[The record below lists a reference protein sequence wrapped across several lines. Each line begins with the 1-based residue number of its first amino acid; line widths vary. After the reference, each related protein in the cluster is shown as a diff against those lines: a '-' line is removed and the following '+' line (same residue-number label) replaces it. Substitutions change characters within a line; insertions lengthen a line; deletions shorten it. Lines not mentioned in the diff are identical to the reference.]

1 MKRWEETISI
11 KASADKVFAY
21 VSDFARHSEW
31 AGHGLAVSRA
41 DSGPVVVGT
50 KFSTVAKQFGTQ
62 KEESTITEMKAPD
75 EFGWMSVGALGR
87 VHHWFSLR
95 EDAGMTTLTKQAEM
109 LEPTTLAKITM
120 FKISRD
126 LPKGLRSDLDK
137 IKAAV
142 EAPS

>member
-11 KASADKVFAY
+11 KASADKVFSY
-21 VSDFARHSEW
+21 VSDFARHGEW

-62 KEESTITEMKAPD
+62 KEESTITEMKAPE
-75 EFGWMSVGALGR
+75 EFGWMSVGALGQ

-109 LEPTTLAKITM
+109 LEPTRLAKITM